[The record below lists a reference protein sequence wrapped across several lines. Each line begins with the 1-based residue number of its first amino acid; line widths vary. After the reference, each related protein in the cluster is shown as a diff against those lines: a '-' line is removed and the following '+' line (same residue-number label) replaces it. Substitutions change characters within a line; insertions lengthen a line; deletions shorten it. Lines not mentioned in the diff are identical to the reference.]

1 MKEIFAA
8 LAKFFEQA
16 AKTPFVANVQA
27 AALRDIETLW
37 NTPEHGVR
45 LVFQP

>member
-1 MKEIFAA
+1 MQEIFAA

-16 AKTPFVANVQA
+16 AKTPFVAKVQA
-27 AALRDIETLW
+27 VAMRDVERLW
-37 NTPEHGVR
+37 NTPEHEGR